1 MTPSCPETIVA
12 LATAPGRSG
21 VAIVRVSGALAF
33 SLVER
38 ICKLKPK
45 PRYNHFAKFYGKY
58 EVLIDIHFH
67 YPTVLLNEYR
77 LKYYY

>member
-1 MTPSCPETIVA
+1 MFRMGDLKLPGVKPKLASMTPSCPETIVA

-33 SLVER
+33 SLAER

-45 PRYNHFAKFYGKY
+45 PRYNHFAKPMARMRY
-58 EVLIDIHFH
+58 
-67 YPTVLLNEYR
+67 
-77 LKYYY
+77 